1 MSAEP
6 EIDPGDPGQVSH
18 PPVFLER
25 QGYRRRR
32 LMDAARLLP
41 LIGAGLFAIPLLWPG
56 TAETEAPYSLSSAII
71 YIFGVWAGLIILAAL
86 FGYGARRLGR
96 SSDVPGPEPD

>member
-1 MSAEP
+1 MSDAPDTE
-6 EIDPGDPGQVSH
+6 PGQVSL

-25 QGYRRRR
+25 QGYRRQR

-56 TAETEAPYSLSSAII
+56 PNETDAPYSLSSAIM
-71 YIFGVWAGLIILAAL
+71 YIFGAWAFLILIAVGFA
-86 FGYGARRLGR
+86 YGVQRLGR
-96 SSDVPGPEPD
+96 ASDAQGSEPH

>member
-1 MSAEP
+1 MTNRP

-41 LIGAGLFAIPLLWPG
+41 LIGAGLFAVPLLWPG
-56 TAETEAPYSLSSAII
+56 TAETDAPYSLSSAIT
-71 YIFGVWAGLIILAAL
+71 YIFGTWAGLIVLAAV
-86 FGYGARRLGR
+86 FGYGVRRLGR
-96 SSDVPGPEPD
+96 SSDVAGSEPD